1 MLPKNIPL
9 NRPIAIPGKSADI
22 MAAAGT
28 AAAAPPMAIGKVAAP
43 PAPAAYPVAYPAA
56 YPVAYPV
63 VPVAPPPVTTV
74 WRTEP
79 RGPRR
84 LVREGMKG

>member
-9 NRPIAIPGKSADI
+9 NRPSAIPGKSADI

-28 AAAAPPMAIGKVAAP
+28 AAPPMAIGKVAAP
-43 PAPAAYPVAYPAA
+43 PAPAAPA
-56 YPVAYPV
+56 
-63 VPVAPPPVTTV
+63 PVAPPPVTTV

-84 LVREGMKG
+84 LVREGMMG

>member
-28 AAAAPPMAIGKVAAP
+28 AAAAPPMAIGKVAPP
-43 PAPAAYPVAYPAA
+43 PAPAAPA
-56 YPVAYPV
+56 
-63 VPVAPPPVTTV
+63 PVAPPPVTTV

-84 LVREGMKG
+84 LVREGMMG

>member
-9 NRPIAIPGKSADI
+9 NRPSAIPGKSADI

-43 PAPAAYPVAYPAA
+43 PAPAAPAPVA
-56 YPVAYPV
+56 
-63 VPVAPPPVTTV
+63 PVAPPPVTTV

-84 LVREGMKG
+84 LVREGMMG